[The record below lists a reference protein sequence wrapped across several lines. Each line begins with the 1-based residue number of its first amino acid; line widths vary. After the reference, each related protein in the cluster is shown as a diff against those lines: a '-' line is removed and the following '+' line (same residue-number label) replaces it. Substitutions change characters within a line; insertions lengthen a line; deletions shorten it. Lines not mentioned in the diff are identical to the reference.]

1 MCNVRDNVSCSS
13 MYHQGNRRLPPEVV
27 VVVAVALLLRSLER
41 VFRTNGKSFVIFIRS
56 GPLSSL
62 PLVLVLVLALVVLV
76 VVILFILAFSHLDWP
91 LRPFSRLLMTS
102 RLFSNFEQ
110 YVRT

>member
-62 PLVLVLVLALVVLV
+62 PLPLVLALVVV